1 MNEQTDTTDTKQFRK
16 YKSYT
21 AEQRAEIIA
30 YVKENGMKDVRE
42 KYGVWP
48 MSVQY
53 WMDPSLREHMSEKGK
68 KRHKTNKNKNP
79 EYTKKRNQYRLH
91 RKKTG
96 VDKVKYR
103 EWLSKLTPEQLEMR
117 SKSIKQHRLDNL
129 EHYKKKSRARTQADK
144 LSGKSREKY
153 RTDKQYKLKCNLRE
167 HVRQAVKYATGT
179 GKQYNKQW
187 FSGNHPGLKYLGCTV
202 EEFVKYIE
210 SKFKE
215 GMSWA
220 NHGRGSNCWHLDHI
234 RPLAHIKDV
243 NDEEFVKKVCHY
255 TNYQPLWEPE
265 NHAKQD
271 KWEEEELQD
280 TTINDE

>member
-1 MNEQTDTTDTKQFRK
+1 MNEQTDMTDTKQFRK

-21 AEQRAEIIA
+21 SEQRAEIIA

-91 RKKTG
+91 RKETG

-103 EWLSKLTPEQLEMR
+103 EWLSKLTPEQLEQR

-129 EHYKKKSRARTQADK
+129 ERAHKQINCLVRAEKNIAPISNTNSNVILENMCVK
-144 LSGKSREKY
+144 LLSMLPALVNNTIS
-153 RTDKQYKLKCNLRE
+153 N
-167 HVRQAVKYATGT
+167 
-179 GKQYNKQW
+179 
-187 FSGNHPGLKYLGCTV
+187 GLV
-202 EEFVKYIE
+202 ET
-210 SKFKE
+210 
-215 GMSWA
+215 
-220 NHGRGSNCWHLDHI
+220 I
-234 RPLAHIKDV
+234 RV
-243 NDEEFVKKVCHY
+243 
-255 TNYQPLWEPE
+255 
-265 NHAKQD
+265 
-271 KWEEEELQD
+271 
-280 TTINDE
+280 